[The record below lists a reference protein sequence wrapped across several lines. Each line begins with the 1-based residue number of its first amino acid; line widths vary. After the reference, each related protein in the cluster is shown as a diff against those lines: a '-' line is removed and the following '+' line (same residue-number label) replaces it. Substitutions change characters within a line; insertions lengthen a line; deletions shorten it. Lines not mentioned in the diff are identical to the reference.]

1 MVIMGM
7 MCSWFIVGPL
17 SSFSQALLTIVQID
31 RLAYSFETK
40 MIGAT
45 YGDYGYDVF
54 LICSRTIIKF

>member
-1 MVIMGM
+1 VN
-7 MCSWFIVGPL
+7 
-17 SSFSQALLTIVQID
+17 QALLTIVQND

-54 LICSRTIIKF
+54 LIYSRTIIKF